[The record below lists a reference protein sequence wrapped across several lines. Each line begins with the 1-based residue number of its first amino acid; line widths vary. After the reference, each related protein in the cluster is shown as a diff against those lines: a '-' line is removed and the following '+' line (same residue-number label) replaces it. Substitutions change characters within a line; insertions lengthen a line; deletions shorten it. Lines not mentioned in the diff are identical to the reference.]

1 MTKVLSGRL
10 QEGQRTLR
18 KRLTEFG
25 LGVGGNVENTVA
37 SPRRKGKKKVKND
50 SVRAAE
56 VATGSGTPA
65 KTEQSEAVPVV
76 PTQSQESSVPSGTL
90 AASQQEEPKP
100 SEDAQEP
107 KLSLSGPELLRE
119 LQLLRSDAE
128 ALEARMAA
136 RFQGCSGDVDS
147 TTAKPARR
155 KKRYD

>member
-1 MTKVLSGRL
+1 MGDMMRITTWGSDVAALLIAIDGLESQLRPHKKKKDGEAAPELPFAEVRDLKSMTKVLSGRL

-56 VATGSGTPA
+56 VASGSGTQA

-90 AASQQEEPKP
+90 AASQQG
-100 SEDAQEP
+100 AQ
-107 KLSLSGPELLRE
+107 
-119 LQLLRSDAE
+119 
-128 ALEARMAA
+128 
-136 RFQGCSGDVDS
+136 
-147 TTAKPARR
+147 AK
-155 KKRYD
+155 